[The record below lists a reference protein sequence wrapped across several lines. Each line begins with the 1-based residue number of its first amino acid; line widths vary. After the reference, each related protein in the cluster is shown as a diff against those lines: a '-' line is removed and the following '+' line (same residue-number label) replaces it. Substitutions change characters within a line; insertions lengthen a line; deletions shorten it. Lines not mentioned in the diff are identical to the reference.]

1 MPYNVGY
8 SNAQLKINEVFESF
22 DFLDLYVRN
31 NVTLMSVR
39 ALIGSFYLPLTGTAV
54 PAVSSGK
61 LKLKKE

>member
-8 SNAQLKINEVFESF
+8 SNAQLKINEVFWIIWFFWFICQEQ
-22 DFLDLYVRN
+22 
-31 NVTLMSVR
+31 TLMSVR

>member
-8 SNAQLKINEVFESF
+8 SNAQLKIDEDLNYLI
-22 DFLDLYVRN
+22 FLFICH
-31 NVTLMSVR
+31 NVTLMNVR
-39 ALIGSFYLPLTGTAV
+39 TLIGSFYLPLTGTAV